1 MEELKL
7 ILDLFLKL
15 PDIAIVGIIFYF
27 IYKSFIVGSIYAVI
41 RFVTQ
46 KIHDVIVHK
55 KVNPPVPVKYEDITP
70 MLDGM
75 LITGEKEH
83 FLAQLRRIA
92 GKGVNI
98 ETKYIHHASVEWLR
112 QAIDDKLAKDEL
124 EERTRVQ
131 KLACG

>member
-46 KIHDVIVHK
+46 KVHDVIVHK
-55 KVNPPVPVKYEDITP
+55 KSNPPVPVEFKEVRHMI
-70 MLDGM
+70 DGM
-75 LITGEKEH
+75 CIKGELEP
-83 FLAQLRRIA
+83 FLSQLRRIA
-92 GKGVNI
+92 GKGLSIKSEYV
-98 ETKYIHHASVEWLR
+98 HHASVEWLR
-112 QAIDDKLAKDEL
+112 DAIDDKIEKDLLNEGS
-124 EERTRVQ
+124 
-131 KLACG
+131 KKA